1 MSIAQL
7 APATMTR
14 PSARWLL
21 LGSLA
26 LNLFFIAFAIALA
39 IRPPAPAPAWDR
51 DVFVRAERIGASLPA
66 GDAGILRAQIGVNRG
81 NIESAQAKFHAA
93 QDIIREALRT
103 EPFDAEALR
112 AAMAN
117 TRAARQAFDQ
127 TIQGVFAGSAAQMS
141 QAGRQALADWPP
153 GRKNAGSKP

>member
-51 DVFVRAERIGASLPA
+51 DVFVRAERIAASLPA
-66 GDAGILRAQIGVNRG
+66 NDATILRAQIGANRA
-81 NIESAQAKFHAA
+81 NIESAQAKFRAG
-93 QDIIREALRT
+93 QDVIRDSLRA
-103 EPFDAEALR
+103 EPFDAEPLR
-112 AAMAN
+112 ASMAN
-117 TRAARQAFDQ
+117 ARGARQAFDQ
-127 TIQGVFAGSAAQMS
+127 TIQGVFAGAAAQMS
-141 QAGRQALADWPP
+141 QPGRQALADWPP
-153 GRKNAGSKP
+153 GRKSAGTKP